1 MHQGSSSSSSS
12 SGAEAIDRLLKLNH
26 ENSNSERKRIAESMA
41 FASIAAR
48 TRTAAQVLLANYQRS
63 ASSSQQQHQHLLQ
76 MTASH
81 QQQWHQQQREL
92 VRLLEPPAAASASA
106 SVDTMSTTARLKIP
120 THNNG
125 RLREYNRLNNE
136 SFVAPSSQLLSS
148 TAGAASAGGS
158 IYNNI
163 TTASVAVPVPV
174 PAPASTPTSTPTSTS
189 TSTSTST
196 PVAAAAAAAAATL
209 TKKDEENNY
218 YFIRKGNIEGAL
230 HSKHKRGRTR
240 HDLNDM
246 ERMQLT
252 ETRSREH
259 AKNNR

>member
-189 TSTSTST
+189 TST
-196 PVAAAAAAAAATL
+196 PVAAAAAAAAAATL

>member
-174 PAPASTPTSTPTSTS
+174 PAPASTPTPTS

-196 PVAAAAAAAAATL
+196 PVAAAAAAAAAATL
-209 TKKDEENNY
+209 TQKDEENNY